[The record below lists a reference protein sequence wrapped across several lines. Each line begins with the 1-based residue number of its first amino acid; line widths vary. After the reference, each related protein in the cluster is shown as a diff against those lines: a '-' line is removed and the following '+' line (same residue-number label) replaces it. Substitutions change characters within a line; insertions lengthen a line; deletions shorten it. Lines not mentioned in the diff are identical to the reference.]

1 MHSAWLPVGGLK
13 MRSSG
18 ITLNADTVSLLEPTW
33 FGRVIASDFIWNAE
47 GVDGDDIREMLAL
60 NGIQSGV
67 SMKYADYIQAVANAF
82 GLDCDSMRDDVDS
95 KADNLGPDYDY
106 ETSYCILDLMEL
118 ESNAVVIV

>member
-1 MHSAWLPVGGLK
+1 
-13 MRSSG
+13 MRSRG
-18 ITLNADTVSLLEPTW
+18 ITLNADTVSLLEPVW
-33 FGRVIASDFIWNAE
+33 FGRVISSDFIWNAE
-47 GVDGDDIREMLAL
+47 GVDADDIREMLAL

-82 GLDCDSMRDDVDS
+82 GLDCDSMRDDVDAKS
-95 KADNLGPDYDY
+95 DNLGPNYDY